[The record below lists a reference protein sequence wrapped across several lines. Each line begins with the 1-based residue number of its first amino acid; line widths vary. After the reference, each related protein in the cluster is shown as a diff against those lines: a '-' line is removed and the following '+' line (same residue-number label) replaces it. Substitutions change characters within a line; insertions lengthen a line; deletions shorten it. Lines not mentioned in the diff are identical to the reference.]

1 MKPIPTGEV
10 ITTRE
15 AARWWGCSPE
25 MLRYYMRSAGIHPV
39 QLATTQREGRL
50 YYWRTKDILAVYA
63 HRTGES
69 AAPPGVSWKAKR
81 AIDADKRARDALRR
95 EQQRE
100 RWTRYWR
107 AKAAAKMAAKAAAK
121 TKVNPQAG
129 GVSSATS

>member
-1 MKPIPTGEV
+1 MKPAPEGEV
-10 ITTRE
+10 MATRE

-25 MLRYYMRSAGIHPV
+25 MLRYYMRTAGIHPV
-39 QLATTQREGRL
+39 RLATTQREGRL
-50 YYWRTKDILAVYA
+50 YYWRTKDILAVHA
-63 HRTGES
+63 HRTGEPE
-69 AAPPGVSWKAKR
+69 APPGVSWKAKR

-129 GVSSATS
+129 GAPSATS

>member
-10 ITTRE
+10 ITTRD
-15 AARWWGCSPE
+15 AALWWGCSPE
-25 MLRYYMRSAGIHPV
+25 MLRYYMTTAGIRPV
-39 QLATTQREGRL
+39 EIATTQRAGRM
-50 YYWRTKDILAVYA
+50 YYWRTKDVLVVHA
-63 HRTGES
+63 HRQGDPDPT
-69 AAPPGVSWKAKR
+69 PGVSWKARR
-81 AIDADKRARDALRR
+81 AIDVDKRARDALRR

-129 GVSSATS
+129 GAPSATS